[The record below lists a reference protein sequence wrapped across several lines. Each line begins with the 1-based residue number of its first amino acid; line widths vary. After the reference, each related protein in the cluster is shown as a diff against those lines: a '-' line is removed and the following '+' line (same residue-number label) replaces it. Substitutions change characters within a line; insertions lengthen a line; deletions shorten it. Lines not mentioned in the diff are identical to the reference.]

1 MLNYSPSPERY
12 DGRMPYR
19 RCGESGLRLP
29 SISLGMWHNFGSDDL
44 NHHKDLIFYAFDSG
58 VTHFD
63 LANNYGEVPGSAE
76 ANFGKIL
83 RGDLRACRDELVI
96 STKAGYPMHAGPYGD
111 GGSRKYLINSLNS
124 SLKRLQTDY
133 VDIFYH
139 HRPDPYTP
147 LEETMEALDYVVK
160 SGKALYIG
168 LSNYNYKTVMEA
180 QKILKNLG
188 SRCTI
193 HQAKYNLLDRSL
205 EAENLTMLDQI
216 GIGSIA
222 FCPLA
227 QGILSTRYLGGIPS
241 NSRAS
246 KMNYPDLNSEYIESY
261 LPAIRSLNQIA
272 AEREQ
277 TLAQMSLAW
286 CLRRRE
292 LASVIIGASQ
302 LEQLKENLLSLDNL
316 EFSDECH
323 KAIDAVFNR

>member
-193 HQAKYNLLDRSL
+193 HQAK
-205 EAENLTMLDQI
+205 
-216 GIGSIA
+216 
-222 FCPLA
+222 
-227 QGILSTRYLGGIPS
+227 
-241 NSRAS
+241 
-246 KMNYPDLNSEYIESY
+246 
-261 LPAIRSLNQIA
+261 
-272 AEREQ
+272 
-277 TLAQMSLAW
+277 
-286 CLRRRE
+286 
-292 LASVIIGASQ
+292 
-302 LEQLKENLLSLDNL
+302 
-316 EFSDECH
+316 
-323 KAIDAVFNR
+323 